1 MYGVI
6 ALRTKWRKRLKAT
19 RAGLDSVA
27 LGNQRSVHFVVEGE
41 RDRQGKRRGRG
52 RDTSD
57 DIDPQ
62 ETSQNSI
69 AQYLAVV

>member
-1 MYGVI
+1 M
-6 ALRTKWRKRLKAT
+6 RTKWRKRLKAT
-19 RAGLDSVA
+19 RPGPDSVA

-41 RDRQGKRRGRG
+41 RDGQGARKRKGKRR
-52 RDTSD
+52 DTRD